1 MHEHGQDQSH
11 DKVLN
16 ADFQRDLTCYL
27 KKLSFYIVESL
38 GRLQMN
44 QITPLDVKLLNLE
57 KYIRYLPGKSG

>member
-16 ADFQRDLTCYL
+16 ADFQRDLTFHL

>member
-1 MHEHGQDQSH
+1 MHEHGQDQSD

-16 ADFQRDLTCYL
+16 ADFQRDLTFYI

-57 KYIRYLPGKSG
+57 EYIRYLPGKSG